1 MMQREIDR
9 LTAERDAAFAMSRCE
24 CGTDEACA
32 ELAKLRE
39 QLALAESVRAAQVA
53 GLTEG
58 AERLRERVKALE
70 HERDAARASQS
81 RCIEM
86 LTRIYALID
95 PPLIEYEG
103 KTYKFI
109 NPHAAEALHKLSN
122 RIRAI
127 PDAIDAALKGEA

>member
-1 MMQREIDR
+1 MQREIDR
-9 LTAERDAAFAMSRCE
+9 LTAELAQAMKERSRAITVGSDME
-24 CGTDEACA
+24 QEV
-32 ELAKLRE
+32 ERLRE